1 MTNPTPAD
9 EPPQGPI
16 ADFAAEL
23 HGYAAG
29 LLIEAPF
36 TLTPPP
42 ADNTPAEQQQPFV
55 FTEE

>member
-1 MTNPTPAD
+1 MTATD
-9 EPPQGPI
+9 DDDPPQGPI

-23 HGYAAG
+23 HSRAEG

-42 ADNTPAEQQQPFV
+42 GDDEPAERQQPLLFQ
-55 FTEE
+55 E